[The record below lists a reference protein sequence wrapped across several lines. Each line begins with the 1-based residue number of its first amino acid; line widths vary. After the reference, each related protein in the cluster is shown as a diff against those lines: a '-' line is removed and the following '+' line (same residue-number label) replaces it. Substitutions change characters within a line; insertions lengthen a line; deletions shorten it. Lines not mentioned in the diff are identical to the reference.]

1 VSVGTFEVPDAASIW
16 RQVPNVLTVFRIALV
31 PALVLAIVSDPDGS
45 ALAVAIFVI
54 AAVTD
59 VADGRIARRQA
70 VVSTFG
76 KLADPIADKLL
87 VGGAL
92 VALAATDQV
101 ATWIVVVVLGRELA
115 VTLLRWHA
123 KREGIIVPASIWGK
137 AKMVLQCAA
146 LLALL
151 AVPSAW
157 WVDELLYLMVAAT
170 VVSGIDYALHLR
182 ERADP
187 APAA

>member
-1 VSVGTFEVPDAASIW
+1 VTAPVLTATDPASVW

-31 PALVLAIVSDPDGS
+31 PVLVYAIAEHPDGS
-45 ALAVAIFVI
+45 ALAVSLFVL

-76 KLADPIADKLL
+76 KLADPVADKLL
-87 VGGAL
+87 VGGVL
-92 VALAATDQV
+92 VALAAQDQV
-101 ATWIVVVVLGRELA
+101 APWIVVVILGREAA
-115 VTLLRWHA
+115 VTGLRWHA
-123 KREGIIVPASIWGK
+123 KRTGVIIPASIWGK
-137 AKMVLQCAA
+137 AKMVLQCFA

-157 WVDELLYLMVAAT
+157 WVDPLLYVTVAAT
-170 VVSGIDYALHLR
+170 VVSGLDYALNLR
-182 ERADP
+182 RRADP
-187 APAA
+187 VTG